1 MNSLTSSCA
10 NRFCLVRGFSPLS
23 IPDLPVTHAPGS
35 ILHLGPL
42 DIFWR
47 SGFDE
52 PGRLITSTLSCRIP
66 LPPAAPA
73 PTARSI
79 APHPPASA
87 VPPYLQGKASVSG
100 GGLTRSGSPQLP
112 IGAQPATPPLGPV
125 PARTGSPFRN
135 RPASVAPSAWPQSP
149 SLVGANV
156 LGIPALAPPPPP
168 PPDFDVDLVVCTRPP
183 NPTPVEE
190 PVTLG
195 FMLSASAPSPPRS
208 STAS

>member
-1 MNSLTSSCA
+1 MQPKDTRQFLYV
-10 NRFCLVRGFSPLS
+10 LSPLS
-23 IPDLPVTHAPGS
+23 IPDFPVTHAPGS
-35 ILHLGPL
+35 ILPLGRL

-73 PTARSI
+73 PTAQSI
-79 APHPPASA
+79 APHPPAAA
-87 VPPYLQGKASVSG
+87 VPPYLQRKASVSG

-112 IGAQPATPPLGPV
+112 IGARPATPPLGPV

-135 RPASVAPSAWPQSP
+135 RPASVAPSARPQSP

-156 LGIPALAPPPPP
+156 PGTPALAPPPPP
-168 PPDFDVDLVVCTRPP
+168 PPDFDVDLVVRTPPP

-190 PVTLG
+190 PITLG
-195 FMLSASAPSPPRS
+195 FTLSVSAPSPPRS